1 MNNIMGKRIR
11 ERRDALGL
19 TLEEIADRLGLQRSA
34 ISKYERGEVENIKR
48 SNIIKMAQML
58 ECSPA
63 YLMGFTDSINGDSE
77 DAYFFDD
84 YAREL
89 AQFIHDNPEYRTA
102 FSAARKV
109 PPEDLEAIIAIINK
123 NKGVQ

>member
-1 MNNIMGKRIR
+1 MD
-11 ERRDALGL
+11 ERMRNQFAKNLRKYMELRDKTQADLYRYMHVSSATASDWCNGVKMPRADKLQSIANWLGIEL
-19 TLEEIADRLGLQRSA
+19 AVLLGEKEEP
-34 ISKYERGEVENIKR
+34 E
-48 SNIIKMAQML
+48 
-58 ECSPA
+58 P
-63 YLMGFTDSINGDSE
+63 
-77 DAYFFDD
+77 YFLDD

>member
-1 MNNIMGKRIR
+1 MLKAYERIR
-11 ERRDALGL
+11 ELRKERGWSQADLAEKVGYADKSMISRIENGKIDLKL
-19 TLEEIADRLGLQRSA
+19 PQLEEFAKVFGVPSSELVGDV
-34 ISKYERGEVENIKR
+34 GE
-48 SNIIKMAQML
+48 
-58 ECSPA
+58 
-63 YLMGFTDSINGDSE
+63 E
-77 DAYFFDD
+77 DAATYFLDD
-84 YAREL
+84 FAREL

>member
-1 MNNIMGKRIR
+1 MD
-11 ERRDALGL
+11 ERMRNQFAKNLRKYMELRDKTQADLYRYMHVSSATASDWCNGVKMPRADKLQSIANWLGVEL
-19 TLEEIADRLGLQRSA
+19 AVLLGEKEEPES
-34 ISKYERGEVENIKR
+34 
-48 SNIIKMAQML
+48 
-58 ECSPA
+58 
-63 YLMGFTDSINGDSE
+63 
-77 DAYFFDD
+77 YFLDD